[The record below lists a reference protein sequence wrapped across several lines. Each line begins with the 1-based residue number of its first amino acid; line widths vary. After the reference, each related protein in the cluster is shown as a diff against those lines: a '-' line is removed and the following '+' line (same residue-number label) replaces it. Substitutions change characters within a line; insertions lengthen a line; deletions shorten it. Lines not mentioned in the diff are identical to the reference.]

1 MSTIEEKVRAQAR
14 AFDNLRDFE
23 NRHLVGADE
32 LKYLLEFENKLSP
45 QNAVDFWGI
54 ETSPKIWLAAAN
66 LCANDLGTFVANK
79 NGGIHFILI
88 CSDML
93 GSPTEVVSATEV
105 VKAIDYVCGGFSE
118 LDPPTPFAELFA
130 TFPDDGEAREL
141 TMEERRQCKKL
152 F

>member
-105 VKAIDYVCGGFSE
+105 IKVNEAF
-118 LDPPTPFAELFA
+118 LAEGWRGA
-130 TFPDDGEAREL
+130 MKWVA
-141 TMEERRQCKKL
+141 KKRGIKMVGVVL
-152 F
+152 R